1 MKTSNSQNIPSSS
14 LISVLKPYRGLIAVL
29 ALLALL
35 SNGVNLVIPQLI
47 SEAIDSVEGGAF
59 SIKRTILLFLA
70 ASLSIF
76 VFQLLQG
83 FMQTYASEKVARD
96 IRTDL
101 NARISRQRYGFILSS
116 DPSKLLTNLT
126 SDVDALKNFVAVGI
140 VSLVSS
146 VFVLIGA
153 SVLLLSINWRLALNV
168 LVVIPVIAGAFGFV
182 FSKLRVLFKKN
193 REVIDK
199 LNKIINENIVGA
211 ALIRVLS
218 SQTAEYDK
226 FVLSNERAR
235 TIGMSILRY
244 FAALIPTVVFVGNM
258 ASLAILVLGGRFVIN
273 GSMSLGDFAAFNSY
287 LSILIFPIMV
297 IGFVGNYITQASVSH
312 RRIREVMD
320 APEQPESG
328 TLELQL
334 TGRIRFDKVSLVLGD
349 RPVLKSISFSLAS
362 GSKTAIIGPTAAGKT
377 QLLYVLTGLI
387 DPAEGQVLFD
397 EVPMNEIHK
406 STFRHQ
412 VGFVFQ
418 DSIIFNLTV
427 RENIAFNVSV
437 DEQRMKKAIRVAE
450 LQDFIESL
458 PDGLETVIS
467 ERGSN
472 LSGGQKQRLMLARAL
487 ALEPRVLLLDDFTA
501 RVDAL
506 TERKILA
513 NIQEEYPGITLL
525 SITQKIAPV
534 MDYDHILLIEE
545 GELLAGGTHKE
556 LLHTSPEYVQL
567 FNSQRS
573 TNHYEL

>member
-1 MKTSNSQNIPSSS
+1 MKTSNSQNIPSPS
-14 LISVLKPYRGLIAVL
+14 LITVLKPYRGLIAVL

-59 SIKRTILLFLA
+59 SMKRTIFLFLA

-101 NARISRQRYGFILSS
+101 NARISRQRYGFIMSS
-116 DPSKLLTNLT
+116 DPSRLLTNLT

-320 APEQPESG
+320 APEQAESG
-328 TLELQL
+328 TQKLQL

-349 RPVLKSISFSLAS
+349 RPVLKSISFSLAP

>member
-1 MKTSNSQNIPSSS
+1 
-14 LISVLKPYRGLIAVL
+14 VL

>member
-1 MKTSNSQNIPSSS
+1 MKTSNSQNIPSPS

-59 SIKRTILLFLA
+59 SMKRTIFLFLA

-116 DPSKLLTNLT
+116 DPSRLLTNLT

-320 APEQPESG
+320 VPEQAESG
-328 TLELQL
+328 TQKLQL

-349 RPVLKSISFSLAS
+349 RPVLKSISFSLAP

-427 RENIAFNVSV
+427 RENIAFNVIV

>member
-1 MKTSNSQNIPSSS
+1 MKTSNSQNIPSPS
-14 LISVLKPYRGLIAVL
+14 LITVLKPYRGLIAVL

-59 SIKRTILLFLA
+59 SMKRTILLFLA

-116 DPSKLLTNLT
+116 DPSRLLTNLT

-320 APEQPESG
+320 APEQAESG
-328 TLELQL
+328 TQKLQL

-349 RPVLKSISFSLAS
+349 RPVLKSISFSLAP

>member
-1 MKTSNSQNIPSSS
+1 MKTSNSQNIPSPS

-59 SIKRTILLFLA
+59 SMKRTIFLFLA

-320 APEQPESG
+320 VPEQAESG
-328 TLELQL
+328 TQKLQL

-349 RPVLKSISFSLAS
+349 RPVLKSISFSLAP

-427 RENIAFNVSV
+427 RENIAFNVIV

>member
-1 MKTSNSQNIPSSS
+1 MKTSNSQNIPSPS
-14 LISVLKPYRGLIAVL
+14 LITVLKPYRGLIAVL

-59 SIKRTILLFLA
+59 SMKRTIFLFLA

-116 DPSKLLTNLT
+116 DPSRLLTNLT

-320 APEQPESG
+320 APEQAESG
-328 TLELQL
+328 TQKLQL

-349 RPVLKSISFSLAS
+349 RPVLKSISFSLAP

-458 PDGLETVIS
+458 PEGLETVIS

>member
-59 SIKRTILLFLA
+59 SMKRTILLFLA

-116 DPSKLLTNLT
+116 DPSRLLTNLT

-320 APEQPESG
+320 APEQAESG

-349 RPVLKSISFSLAS
+349 RPVLKSISFSLAP

-387 DPAEGQVLFD
+387 DTAEGQVLFD